1 MPYEQHGHYMDSEED
16 WKMRDYITRVLD
28 SFTFYHDIGIKV
40 LIEKALVTVSNG
52 RILMHPLIQE
62 MGWHIVHH
70 EAPEKPGKQSRLW
83 VEEDIYDVLAR
94 GEVTENVKF
103 WWLDMSTP
111 EKAWIGYLMRYGG
124 LTSMDTLQ
132 NSFQIAFKLKNLY
145 VSSYDATIL
154 FNCGR
159 AKSLIEIHPS
169 AGQLKRLQL
178 LNLRNCTN
186 LGSLPKRIFLERL
199 EVMILSGC
207 SKVDE
212 FPEILGT
219 MDCPSLTM
227 LFLQATSLKEL
238 PPSIFE
244 HLPSLVFLNL
254 SHSKNLTS
262 LPSSFGR
269 LKCLK
274 ILNLC
279 FCSTLDKLPVGLMQL
294 QSLQELYIEE
304 NVISKRP
311 CSFELLEGFKFSTL
325 GERIERHL
333 KLGNLKIGLTL
344 IGWNLVITLRE
355 CIGKASLW
363 LHLYQNL

>member
-1 MPYEQHGHYMDSEED
+1 
-16 WKMRDYITRVLD
+16 
-28 SFTFYHDIGIKV
+28 
-40 LIEKALVTVSNG
+40 
-52 RILMHPLIQE
+52 
-62 MGWHIVHH
+62 
-70 EAPEKPGKQSRLW
+70 
-83 VEEDIYDVLAR
+83 
-94 GEVTENVKF
+94 
-103 WWLDMSTP
+103 MSTP
-111 EKAWIGYLMRYGG
+111 EKVVIKNKSFENMYKLRLLKIHNACVSQGLDWIPNEIRWLDWHGYPSEFLP
-124 LTSMDTLQ
+124 D
-132 NSFQIAFKLKNLY
+132 SFQAKKLICLELRRNHIIQLWKGKKLLYKLKFINL
-145 VSSYDATIL
+145 SHSHKLIRTPDFTGIPNLERLIL
-154 FNCGR
+154 EDCS
-159 AKSLIEIHPS
+159 SLIEIHHS
-169 AGQLKRLQL
+169 AGHLKRLQL

-186 LGSLPKRIFLERL
+186 SGSLPKRIFLERL
-199 EVMILSGC
+199 EVTILSGC

-262 LPSSFGR
+262 LPSSIGR

-279 FCSTLDKLPVGLMQL
+279 FCSKLDKLPVGLMQL